1 MAWVDIRVR
10 PGEGVRGYSLFV
22 DGMPLTLG
30 PDHKGSA
37 RCTGRCGDGSR
48 HSLLYSFNGAPGSS
62 LAIILRC
69 AGREVC
75 RLREALIGANGDYR
89 RAGRTIFQI

>member
-1 MAWVDIRVR
+1 MARVEIKVR

-22 DGMPLTLG
+22 DGMPQTLG
-30 PDHKGSA
+30 PGHSGEA
-37 RCTGRCGDGSR
+37 RCDGRCGDGSR

-75 RLREALIGANGDYR
+75 RLREALIVGSGGYR
-89 RAGRTIFQI
+89 RAGRTTFEI

>member
-1 MAWVDIRVR
+1 MAWVQIKVR

-30 PDHKGSA
+30 PDHKGAA
-37 RCTGRCGDGSR
+37 RCDGRCGDGSR
-48 HSLLYSFNGAPGSS
+48 HSLLYSFNGTPGSS
-62 LAIILRC
+62 LGIILRC

-75 RLREALIGANGDYR
+75 RLRDALIVGSCACR
-89 RAGRTIFQI
+89 RAGRTIFEL